1 MLMVERRMEEAARA
15 LHASRRH
22 GVTAAEVERQLRRAG
37 AGGRRLGEDQQAA
50 LRHVLG
56 QRDLAFVV
64 GYAGTGKST
73 LLATARATWETSGY
87 RVRGAALAGIAAEN
101 LAAGS
106 GITSRTLH
114 AWEHA
119 WEQGREL
126 LTRRDVLVVDEA
138 GMVGSRQLER
148 VLSQARAAGAKVV
161 LVGDP
166 EQLQAIEAG
175 AAFRALSERHG
186 WAELRTVRRQR
197 AAWMQEATREL
208 ATGRTATALAR
219 YEAAG
224 MVHASGTRAAAMAR
238 LIARWD
244 HDRREQPGRG
254 QLILAYTR
262 DDVAVLNA
270 LARDRLKAA
279 GELKDEVMV
288 RTERGVRALAVG
300 ERVMFL
306 RNERGLGV
314 KNGTLGIVRA
324 IAGGKLAVQ
333 LDEGGA
339 KGVGLMVIFD
349 LKDYAHLEHG
359 YAATIHKSQGVT
371 VGRSYVLAGRPWD
384 RHGTYVAMTRHTD
397 RVELH
402 YGRDEFRD
410 QRQLAARLER
420 ARAKDTTLD
429 YRGED
434 RAARLEAA
442 AQEAVRAMRQERG
455 RGGSGER
462 MKAAVN
468 QALERFRAQRERS
481 RDEGRG
487 R

>member
-1 MLMVERRMEEAARA
+1 
-15 LHASRRH
+15 
-22 GVTAAEVERQLRRAG
+22 
-37 AGGRRLGEDQQAA
+37 
-50 LRHVLG
+50 
-56 QRDLAFVV
+56 
-64 GYAGTGKST
+64 
-73 LLATARATWETSGY
+73 
-87 RVRGAALAGIAAEN
+87 
-101 LAAGS
+101 
-106 GITSRTLH
+106 
-114 AWEHA
+114 
-119 WEQGREL
+119 
-126 LTRRDVLVVDEA
+126 
-138 GMVGSRQLER
+138 
-148 VLSQARAAGAKVV
+148 
-161 LVGDP
+161 
-166 EQLQAIEAG
+166 
-175 AAFRALSERHG
+175 
-186 WAELRTVRRQR
+186 
-197 AAWMQEATREL
+197 
-208 ATGRTATALAR
+208 
-219 YEAAG
+219 
-224 MVHASGTRAAAMAR
+224 
-238 LIARWD
+238 
-244 HDRREQPGRG
+244 
-254 QLILAYTR
+254 
-262 DDVAVLNA
+262 
-270 LARDRLKAA
+270 
-279 GELKDEVMV
+279 
-288 RTERGVRALAVG
+288 
-300 ERVMFL
+300 
-306 RNERGLGV
+306 
-314 KNGTLGIVRA
+314 
-324 IAGGKLAVQ
+324 
-333 LDEGGA
+333 
-339 KGVGLMVIFD
+339 VIFD